1 MGQGSSGNTR
11 TLCTHHSRLL
21 FLQPSAIASLPAV
34 SYVSVVRYSVR
45 CSTGLHNRRAGDRR
59 AGGEGV
65 SENVW
70 KGGREGGRAGGE
82 GTEGRERGV
91 EERGASQQRQCGVTA
106 MNRLQPSAGDRR
118 FGLERERV
126 GTGERGEGGPPPCA
140 APARCC
146 PRAASR
152 PFLPSNRT
160 HPRAPTHTYSALR
173 THLFTLDSAENRRT
187 RTPSRRA
194 PATSVG
200 NPPVPNPGGRAR
212 PRAGP
217 VSVHNNTSSARRRRH
232 SPPRAR
238 DACPHAHKDPTL
250 SHTRSLYT
258 HIL

>member
-1 MGQGSSGNTR
+1 MR
-11 TLCTHHSRLL
+11 TCGR
-21 FLQPSAIASLPAV
+21 
-34 SYVSVVRYSVR
+34 
-45 CSTGLHNRRAGDRR
+45 
-59 AGGEGV
+59 GGEG
-65 SENVW
+65 
-70 KGGREGGRAGGE
+70 KGKRGGKGRE

-106 MNRLQPSAGDRR
+106 MNMLQPSAGDRR

-200 NPPVPNPGGRAR
+200 TPPVPNPGAAR
-212 PRAGP
+212 PPARRAL
-217 VSVHNNTSSARRRRH
+217 HNTSSARRRRH

-250 SHTRSLYT
+250 SLTRSLYT
-258 HIL
+258 HKL

>member
-1 MGQGSSGNTR
+1 MR
-11 TLCTHHSRLL
+11 TCGR
-21 FLQPSAIASLPAV
+21 
-34 SYVSVVRYSVR
+34 
-45 CSTGLHNRRAGDRR
+45 
-59 AGGEGV
+59 GGEG
-65 SENVW
+65 
-70 KGGREGGRAGGE
+70 KGKRGGKGRE

-106 MNRLQPSAGDRR
+106 VNRLQPSADDRR

-200 NPPVPNPGGRAR
+200 NPPPSPTPGAAPAPAR
-212 PRAGP
+212 YLDLPRTL
-217 VSVHNNTSSARRRRH
+217 HNTSGARRRRH

-238 DACPHAHKDPTL
+238 DACPHAYKDTTL

>member
-1 MGQGSSGNTR
+1 MQ
-11 TLCTHHSRLL
+11 
-21 FLQPSAIASLPAV
+21 
-34 SYVSVVRYSVR
+34 
-45 CSTGLHNRRAGDRR
+45 CSTGSHNRRAGDRR

-106 MNRLQPSAGDRR
+106 MNRLQPSDGDRQ

-173 THLFTLDSAENRRT
+173 THLFTLNSAENRRT

-200 NPPVPNPGGRAR
+200 NPPPSPT
-212 PRAGP
+212 PAGP
-217 VSVHNNTSSARRRRH
+217 APARYLDLPRTLHNTSGARRRRH

-238 DACPHAHKDPTL
+238 DACPHAYKDTTL

>member
-1 MGQGSSGNTR
+1 M
-11 TLCTHHSRLL
+11 
-21 FLQPSAIASLPAV
+21 
-34 SYVSVVRYSVR
+34 
-45 CSTGLHNRRAGDRR
+45 
-59 AGGEGV
+59 
-65 SENVW
+65 
-70 KGGREGGRAGGE
+70 
-82 GTEGRERGV
+82 

-212 PRAGP
+212 PRATSIRRGP
-217 VSVHNNTSSARRRRH
+217 FQHFQRTTPTPLSTAR
-232 SPPRAR
+232 PR
-238 DACPHAHKDPTL
+238 CLPTRAQGPYAL
-250 SHTRSLYT
+250 SHTIAIYT
-258 HIL
+258 QTIS